1 MITERSER
9 KMTSVPFRAFLSN
22 EKAADDLDRRLEGRI
37 SSERNFAGSH
47 KADAEVLQIF
57 RGID

>member
-1 MITERSER
+1 
-9 KMTSVPFRAFLSN
+9 MTSVPFRAFLSN

-47 KADAEVLQIF
+47 KADAEVLKIF

>member
-1 MITERSER
+1 
-9 KMTSVPFRAFLSN
+9 MTSVPFRAFLSN